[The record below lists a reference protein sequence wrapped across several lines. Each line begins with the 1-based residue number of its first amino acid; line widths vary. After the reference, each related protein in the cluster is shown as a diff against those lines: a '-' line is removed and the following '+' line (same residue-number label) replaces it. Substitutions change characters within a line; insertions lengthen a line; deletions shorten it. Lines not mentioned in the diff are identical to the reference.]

1 MLTWNVTYHC
11 KSGQREAFYQAL
23 CDLGIRAN
31 SLKEEGNLKYDYFL
45 AAEAPEDLL
54 LVESWTTPELQQ
66 AHGDIRPSSGAES
79 PVLRQ
84 RPNRQVRS
92 LSEEKREAGCL
103 PLLFIIYECSAGA
116 SSSSCSSRKNRDR

>member
-45 AAEAPEDLL
+45 AAEAPDDLL

-66 AHGDIRPSSGAES
+66 AHCQTEIFGRLQELKAQYCDSVQIDKFNCLDGHDLYEPADGVHFGA
-79 PVLRQ
+79 PGALFL
-84 RPNRQVRS
+84 PYA
-92 LSEEKREAGCL
+92 AG
-103 PLLFIIYECSAGA
+103 E
-116 SSSSCSSRKNRDR
+116 R

>member
-45 AAEAPEDLL
+45 AGGGAGRPAAGGELDHAGAPAGPLPDGDL
-54 LVESWTTPELQQ
+54 
-66 AHGDIRPSSGAES
+66 RPSSGAES

-84 RPNRQVRS
+84 RPNRQVQR
-92 LSEEKREAGCL
+92 LNGLGADEEFEKARL
-103 PLLFIIYECSAGA
+103 
-116 SSSSCSSRKNRDR
+116 

>member
-45 AAEAPEDLL
+45 AAEAPDDLHKRL
-54 LVESWTTPELQQ
+54 NRLSLVW
-66 AHGDIRPSSGAES
+66 R
-79 PVLRQ
+79 RF
-84 RPNRQVRS
+84 RR
-92 LSEEKREAGCL
+92 
-103 PLLFIIYECSAGA
+103 
-116 SSSSCSSRKNRDR
+116 

>member
-1 MLTWNVTYHC
+1 MTIKWKGISYVNLERHLSLQVRPT
-11 KSGQREAFYQAL
+11 GGLYQAL

-66 AHGDIRPSSGAES
+66 AHCQTEIFGRLQELKAQYCDSVQID
-79 PVLRQ
+79 
-84 RPNRQVRS
+84 
-92 LSEEKREAGCL
+92 K
-103 PLLFIIYECSAGA
+103 F
-116 SSSSCSSRKNRDR
+116 DH

>member
-54 LVESWTTPELQQ
+54 LVESWTTPEPVSYTHL
-66 AHGDIRPSSGAES
+66 
-79 PVLRQ
+79 VLR
-84 RPNRQVRS
+84 S
-92 LSEEKREAGCL
+92 TL
-103 PLLFIIYECSAGA
+103 
-116 SSSSCSSRKNRDR
+116 DRL